1 MSAGWVFPSWVS
13 WSRWF
18 KGNYGVY
25 PDQMYPGI
33 LAKLARMPKS
43 VRDKIILPELMK
55 MEGSS

>member
-1 MSAGWVFPSWVS
+1 VKVKQEVWVS
-13 WSRWF
+13 WSRWL
-18 KGNYGVY
+18 KRHYGVY
-25 PDQMYPGI
+25 PDQRYPDI